1 MKTEMNEMNRT
12 TLFGEVV
19 EEMNGG
25 RIRVAYT
32 DAATGDTIERVLM
45 NDMIANTKQLGDGTT
60 AWMLT
65 DVTIKGTTISGRDT
79 YKCAIDGNEQQD
91 TYDLWAEGEVAG
103 ESYDDEVGID
113 EDEVGIDEVS
123 IDDDEVSIDDDEI
136 GIDDYDDS
144 VPVAQVTD
152 IDMSD
157 LIVDELVGLTGKT
170 AKQTAG
176 QKAAKAR
183 EALYAAA
190 SKVQEGM
197 KTDMAKAMVQ
207 GKRHK
212 DFGAWNFK
220 AQALSVDV
228 RVTDGDGNIT
238 HEPMH
243 DSEGND
249 RVRVIVNPT
258 LAGKDGHPSYGAV
271 MNRAAGPNYQ
281 HIDHPDIFIPCI
293 EAVEDI
299 DGVQW
304 DAYSFNNGARAG
316 LTIDISA
323 MATTARKEAG
333 DQLEGF
339 LNLDANAQSSFLEEE
354 NGGHRCGVTIVNS
367 HDGKQALSAFVT
379 VMRAYC
385 QNLAV
390 RGANQTLVRVQH
402 SSGSIAAFDVDVLA
416 AGMRTS
422 FLEAQQHLL
431 SMAVL
436 RNIPVEM
443 NGFDKMLTAF
453 DRLGLISP
461 PSVTVDVDD
470 LNKLKGADGK
480 VVINKNDMKTLL
492 KVSRGHAY
500 NAVNK
505 GWMNPDLDYV
515 KCEEESVGTMFHVAQ
530 CVSGYLTHKPI
541 FSDGKRV
548 LTGHSEGL
556 ELFMKKSSKAT
567 AALEEVAHSAVATYL
582 EHTGQESLG
591 VGDMADFKQFFAD
604 NPNAIKIAFKPKGSR
619 KKAAMTSLEEIPL
632 YHETWQPKVITKA
645 IIA

>member
-1 MKTEMNEMNRT
+1 METEMNEMNRT

-65 DVTIKGTTISGRDT
+65 DVTIKGTTISVRDT

-91 TYDLWAEGEVAG
+91 TYDLWAEGFVIGHNHLDG
-103 ESYDDEVGID
+103 EDEVGID
-113 EDEVGIDEVS
+113 EDEVGIDE
-123 IDDDEVSIDDDEI
+123 DEV

-238 HEPMH
+238 HEPML

>member
-45 NDMIANTKQLGDGTT
+45 NDMIANEIELSDGTT
-60 AWMLT
+60 AWMLN
-65 DVTIKGTTISGRDT
+65 DVTIKGTTISVRDT

-91 TYDLWAEGEVAG
+91 TYDLWAEGFVIGHNHLGGED
-103 ESYDDEVGID
+103 ESYEDEVGID
-113 EDEVGIDEVS
+113 EDEVGIDE
-123 IDDDEVSIDDDEI
+123 DEV

-152 IDMSD
+152 IDVSD

-238 HEPMH
+238 HEPML

-431 SMAVL
+431 AMAVL

>member
-1 MKTEMNEMNRT
+1 M
-12 TLFGEVV
+12 
-19 EEMNGG
+19 
-25 RIRVAYT
+25 
-32 DAATGDTIERVLM
+32 
-45 NDMIANTKQLGDGTT
+45 
-60 AWMLT
+60 
-65 DVTIKGTTISGRDT
+65 
-79 YKCAIDGNEQQD
+79 
-91 TYDLWAEGEVAG
+91 
-103 ESYDDEVGID
+103 
-113 EDEVGIDEVS
+113 
-123 IDDDEVSIDDDEI
+123 
-136 GIDDYDDS
+136 
-144 VPVAQVTD
+144 
-152 IDMSD
+152 
-157 LIVDELVGLTGKT
+157 
-170 AKQTAG
+170 
-176 QKAAKAR
+176 
-183 EALYAAA
+183 YAAA

-228 RVTDGDGNIT
+228 RVTNEDDKEQAIANFSNDVAGIVSKYDLDDDQALELVEALVGKAKDEGAIASS
-238 HEPMH
+238 HQPMH

-367 HDGKQALSAFVT
+367 HDGKQALSAYVT

-480 VVINKNDMKTLL
+480 VVISKNDMKTLL

>member
-1 MKTEMNEMNRT
+1 METEMNEMNRT

-45 NDMIANTKQLGDGTT
+45 SDMIANTKQLGDGTT

-65 DVTIKGTTISGRDT
+65 DVTIKGTTISVRDT

-91 TYDLWAEGEVAG
+91 TYDLWAEGEVAD
-103 ESYDDEVGID
+103 ESYEDEVGID
-113 EDEVGIDEVS
+113 EDEVGID
-123 IDDDEVSIDDDEI
+123 
-136 GIDDYDDS
+136 DYDDS
-144 VPVAQVTD
+144 VPVTQVTD
-152 IDMSD
+152 IDVSD

-238 HEPMH
+238 HEPML

-333 DQLEGF
+333 QQLDGF

-431 SMAVL
+431 AMAVL

-480 VVINKNDMKTLL
+480 VVINKNE
-492 KVSRGHAY
+492 SRLGLCQVRRRKRR
-500 NAVNK
+500 N
-505 GWMNPDLDYV
+505 YV
-515 KCEEESVGTMFHVAQ
+515 PCRSV
-530 CVSGYLTHKPI
+530 CV
-541 FSDGKRV
+541 
-548 LTGHSEGL
+548 GL
-556 ELFMKKSSKAT
+556 PYPQ
-567 AALEEVAHSAVATYL
+567 TYL
-582 EHTGQESLG
+582 L
-591 VGDMADFKQFFAD
+591 
-604 NPNAIKIAFKPKGSR
+604 R
-619 KKAAMTSLEEIPL
+619 
-632 YHETWQPKVITKA
+632 WQARSYRTQRRS
-645 IIA
+645 

>member
-1 MKTEMNEMNRT
+1 MNEMNRT

-60 AWMLT
+60 AWMLN
-65 DVTIKGTTISGRDT
+65 DVTIKGTTISVRDT

-103 ESYDDEVGID
+103 ESYDDEVSID
-113 EDEVGIDEVS
+113 DDEVS
-123 IDDDEVSIDDDEI
+123 IDDDEVSIDDDEVS
-136 GIDDYDDS
+136 IDDYDDS

-238 HEPMH
+238 HEPML

>member
-1 MKTEMNEMNRT
+1 M
-12 TLFGEVV
+12 
-19 EEMNGG
+19 
-25 RIRVAYT
+25 
-32 DAATGDTIERVLM
+32 
-45 NDMIANTKQLGDGTT
+45 
-60 AWMLT
+60 
-65 DVTIKGTTISGRDT
+65 
-79 YKCAIDGNEQQD
+79 
-91 TYDLWAEGEVAG
+91 
-103 ESYDDEVGID
+103 
-113 EDEVGIDEVS
+113 
-123 IDDDEVSIDDDEI
+123 
-136 GIDDYDDS
+136 
-144 VPVAQVTD
+144 TD
-152 IDMSD
+152 IDVSD

-238 HEPMH
+238 HEPML

-333 DQLEGF
+333 EQLDGF

-431 SMAVL
+431 AMAVL

>member
-65 DVTIKGTTISGRDT
+65 DVTIKGTTISVRDT

-238 HEPMH
+238 HEPML